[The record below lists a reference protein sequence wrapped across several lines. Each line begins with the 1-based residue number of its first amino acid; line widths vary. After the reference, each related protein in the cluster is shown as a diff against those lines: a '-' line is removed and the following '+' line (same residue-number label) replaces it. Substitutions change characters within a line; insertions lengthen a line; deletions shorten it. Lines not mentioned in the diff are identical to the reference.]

1 MHLVPEFIIVDGNQF
16 KPYKEI
22 PFKTIIKGDAKY
34 KSIAAASILAKPTEM
49 TLWKRSTKNFLVIIG
64 KK

>member
-1 MHLVPEFIIVDGNQF
+1 MHRAIDLMHLVPEFIIVDGNQF

-34 KSIAAASILAKPTEM
+34 KSIAAASILAKT
-49 TLWKRSTKNFLVIIG
+49 
-64 KK
+64 